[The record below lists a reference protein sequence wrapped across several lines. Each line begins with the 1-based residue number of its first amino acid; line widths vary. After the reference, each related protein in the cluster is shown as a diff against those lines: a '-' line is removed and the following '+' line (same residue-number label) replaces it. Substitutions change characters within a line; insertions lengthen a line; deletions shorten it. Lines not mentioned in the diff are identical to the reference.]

1 MPLFAFL
8 FWDPT
13 FLLLIPAMLFG
24 LWAQF
29 RVKSAY
35 QAGLQVAARR
45 GLSGREVAQRLLTA
59 QGLSQVG
66 VRATQG
72 QLDDHYD
79 PRNRTVNLSPA
90 VHDGSSLASLAIAA
104 HETGHAL
111 QHAQSWAPLTLR
123 SAMAPTVGFASTLAF
138 PLFFIGFIFSSVRM
152 LMDVG
157 ILFFAG
163 AVLFHMV
170 TLPVEFDASR
180 RAMALLRDGR
190 YLEVDEAAGAKKV
203 LDAAALTYVAAAAV
217 SVMHLVR
224 LLVLRNSR
232 D

>member
-1 MPLFAFL
+1 MPVFAFL

-13 FLLLIPAMLFG
+13 FILLIPAMLFG
-24 LWAQF
+24 FWAQM

-35 QAGLQVAARR
+35 NAGLQVASRR
-45 GLSGREVAQRLLTA
+45 GLSGREVAERLLRA
-59 QGLSQVG
+59 QGLTG
-66 VRATQG
+66 VSVRSTQG

-90 VHDGSSLASLAIAA
+90 VHDGASLASLAIAA

-111 QHAQSWAPLTLR
+111 QHGQSWVPLALR
-123 SAMAPTVGFASTLAF
+123 SAIAPTVGFASTLAF
-138 PLFFIGFIFSSVRM
+138 PLFFIGFIFSSARL
-152 LMDVG
+152 LMDLG
-157 ILFFAG
+157 IVFFAG

-217 SVMHLVR
+217 SIMHLVR

>member
-1 MPLFAFL
+1 MLAFL

-13 FLLLIPAMLFG
+13 LLLLIPAMIFAF
-24 LWAQF
+24 WAQM
-29 RVKSAY
+29 RVRSAY
-35 QAGLQVAARR
+35 NAGLQVAARR
-45 GLSGREVAQRLLTA
+45 GLSGREVAERLISS
-59 QGLSQVG
+59 QGLRGVS
-66 VRATQG
+66 VRATHG

-79 PRNRTVNLSPA
+79 PRNQTVNLSPA
-90 VHDGSSLASLAIAA
+90 VYEGASLASLAIAA

-111 QHAQSWAPLTLR
+111 QHAQRWAPLSLR

-138 PLFFIGFIFSSVRM
+138 PLFFIGFLFSSVRM
-152 LMDVG
+152 LMDLG

-180 RAMALLRDGR
+180 RAMALLKDGR

-203 LDAAALTYVAAAAV
+203 LDAAALTYVAAAAM
-217 SVMHLVR
+217 SALQLVR
-224 LLVLRNSR
+224 LLILRNSR

>member
-1 MPLFAFL
+1 MLAFL

-13 FLLLIPAMLFG
+13 LLLLIPAMLFAF
-24 LWAQF
+24 WAQM
-29 RVKSAY
+29 RVRSAY
-35 QAGLQVAARR
+35 SAGLQVAARR
-45 GLSGREVAQRLLTA
+45 GLSGREVAERLLSS
-59 QGLSQVG
+59 QGLRGVS
-66 VRATQG
+66 VRATRG

-79 PRNRTVNLSPA
+79 PRNQTVNLSPA
-90 VHDGSSLASLAIAA
+90 VYEGASLASLAIAA

-111 QHAQSWAPLTLR
+111 QHAQRWAPLTLR

-138 PLFFIGFIFSSVRM
+138 PLFFIGFLFSSVRM
-152 LMDVG
+152 LMDLG

-180 RAMALLRDGR
+180 RAMALLKDGR
-190 YLEVDEAAGAKKV
+190 YLEVDEAPGAKKV
-203 LDAAALTYVAAAAV
+203 LDAAALTYVAAAAM
-217 SVMHLVR
+217 SALQLVR
-224 LLVLRNSR
+224 LLILRNSR

>member
-1 MPLFAFL
+1 MPMLAFL

-13 FLLLIPAMLFG
+13 LLLLIPAMLFAF
-24 LWAQF
+24 WAQL
-29 RVKSAY
+29 RVRSAY
-35 QAGLQVAARR
+35 NAGLGLASRR
-45 GLSGREVAQRLLTA
+45 GLSGREVAERLLSS
-59 QGLSQVG
+59 QGLRGVS
-66 VRATQG
+66 VRATHG

-111 QHAQSWAPLTLR
+111 QHAQSWAPLALR
-123 SAMAPTVGFASTLAF
+123 SAIAPTVGFASTLAF
-138 PLFFIGFIFSSVRM
+138 PLFFIGFLFSSVRM

-180 RAMALLRDGR
+180 RAMALLKDGR
-190 YLEVDEAAGAKKV
+190 YLEVDEATGAKKV
-203 LDAAALTYVAAAAV
+203 LDAAALTYVAAAAM
-217 SVMHLVR
+217 SALQLVR
-224 LLVLRNSR
+224 LLILRNSR

>member
-1 MPLFAFL
+1 MLAFL

-13 FLLLIPAMLFG
+13 LLLLIPAMLFAF
-24 LWAQF
+24 WAQM
-29 RVKSAY
+29 RVRSAY
-35 QAGLQVAARR
+35 SAGLQVAARR
-45 GLSGREVAQRLLTA
+45 GLSGREVAERLLSS
-59 QGLSQVG
+59 QGLRGVS
-66 VRATQG
+66 VRATRG

-79 PRNRTVNLSPA
+79 PRNQTVNLSPA
-90 VHDGSSLASLAIAA
+90 VYEGASLASLAIAA

-111 QHAQSWAPLTLR
+111 QHAQRWAPLTLR

-138 PLFFIGFIFSSVRM
+138 PLFFIGFLFSSVRM
-152 LMDVG
+152 LMDLG

-180 RAMALLRDGR
+180 RAMALLKDGR
-190 YLEVDEAAGAKKV
+190 YLEVDEASGAKKV
-203 LDAAALTYVAAAAV
+203 LDAAALTYVAAAAM
-217 SVMHLVR
+217 SALQLVR
-224 LLVLRNSR
+224 LLILRNSR

>member
-1 MPLFAFL
+1 MPMFAFL

-13 FLLLIPAMLFG
+13 LILLAPALLFAF
-24 LWAQF
+24 WAQM
-29 RVKSAY
+29 RVRSAY
-35 QAGLQVAARR
+35 RAGLAVASRR
-45 GLSGREVAQRLLTA
+45 GLSGREVAERLLSS
-59 QGLSQVG
+59 QGLRG
-66 VRATQG
+66 VSVRTTQG

-90 VHDGSSLASLAIAA
+90 VHDRASLASLAIAA

-111 QHAQSWAPLTLR
+111 QHAQSYVPLALR
-123 SAMAPTVGFASTLAF
+123 SAIAPTVGFASMLAF
-138 PLFFIGFIFSSVRM
+138 PPFFIGFLFSGVRM

-163 AVLFHMV
+163 AVLFHLV

-180 RAMALLRDGR
+180 RAMALLKDGR

-203 LDAAALTYVAAAAV
+203 LDAAALTYVAAAAM
-217 SVMHLVR
+217 SALQLLR

>member
-1 MPLFAFL
+1 MLAFL

-13 FLLLIPAMLFG
+13 LLLLIPAMLFAF
-24 LWAQF
+24 WAQM
-29 RVKSAY
+29 RVRSAY
-35 QAGLQVAARR
+35 NAGLKVAARR
-45 GLSGREVAQRLLTA
+45 GLSGRDVAERLLSS
-59 QGLSQVG
+59 QGLRGVS
-66 VRATQG
+66 VRATHG

-79 PRNRTVNLSPA
+79 PRNQTVNLSPA
-90 VHDGSSLASLAIAA
+90 VYEGASLASLAIAA

-111 QHAQSWAPLTLR
+111 QHAQRWAPLSLR

-138 PLFFIGFIFSSVRM
+138 PLFFIGFLFSSVRP
-152 LMDVG
+152 LMDLG

-180 RAMALLRDGR
+180 RAMALLKDGR
-190 YLEVDEAAGAKKV
+190 YLEVDEAAGAKQV
-203 LDAAALTYVAAAAV
+203 LDAAALTYVAAAAM
-217 SVMHLVR
+217 SALQLVR
-224 LLVLRNSR
+224 LLILRNSR